1 MNELLIYH
9 HHLTY
14 NHNNHH
20 YQHINADNFPS
31 VKQTYD
37 LNEFLV
43 ARCKKLSVFYLPPD
57 VANQLNASLDYAN
70 HSEKYVNSIL
80 QIIDASDHG
89 IIEIPE
95 IHEVSVDILKILD
108 RLVGN
113 KITAFT
119 PCIYNQ
125 DFDRI
130 NVVNNFAWENVTK
143 RSSIF
148 IPEVKNLLA
157 QLNSNSY
164 HTKHKLFDILLGTG
178 GNGKPHRHFLYDMIN
193 NTTLKDKVIMNFR
206 GTLEHPIDNA
216 FLIDEDGYEEM
227 PLREEIHNIHSCK
240 PIKLFGEHMN
250 LAYMIPINIYKQT
263 AYSVVAETG
272 CSNDFSLITEKT
284 FKPILCKRLFI
295 MFAGQHYLRHLR
307 SIGYQTFEGIIDE
320 TYDTIADPYVRWSL
334 AFNQMMWLSTQY
346 QQVILERAKPILEHN
361 HAHMIS
367 RNDTDEIVINHTMEN
382 VIKRMIAP

>member
-1 MNELLIYH
+1 MTNELLIYQH
-9 HHLTY
+9 DLTRSG
-14 NHNNHH
+14 H
-20 YQHINADNFPS
+20 YQINADNFPNI
-31 VKQTYD
+31 KQTND

-43 ARCKKLSVFYLPPD
+43 SNRKKLSVFYPPIEVLCRSGPD
-57 VANQLNASLDYAN
+57 KDYTN

-80 QIIDASDHG
+80 QIIDASDHS
-89 IIEIPE
+89 IIMLQE
-95 IHEVSVDILKILD
+95 IHKVSLDILKILD

-125 DFDRI
+125 DFDKI
-130 NVVNNFAWENVTK
+130 NVVDNYFWENVIK
-143 RSSIF
+143 SSST

-164 HTKHKLFDILLGTG
+164 HTKHKVFDVLLGTG
-178 GNGKPHRHFLYDMIN
+178 GGSKPHRHFLYDMIN
-193 NTTLKDKVIMNFR
+193 NTLLKDKVIMNFR

-216 FLIDEDGYEEM
+216 FLIDEDGYEAM
-227 PLREEIHNIHSCK
+227 PLREEIHNIHSSK
-240 PIKLFGEHMN
+240 PIKLFGHRMN

-272 CSNDFSLITEKT
+272 YLNDFSLFSEKT

-307 SIGYQTFEGIIDE
+307 SKGYQTFDGIIDE

-346 QQVILERAKPILEHN
+346 QQVILERARPILEHN
-361 HAHMIS
+361 HAHMMS
-367 RNDTDEIVINHTMEN
+367 RNDTNEIVINHVLEN
-382 VIKRMIAP
+382 VIKRMTAD